1 MAENSQTGSKP
12 PLRVVVVGMGV
23 RSMIYSSVALTN
35 PELLR
40 IVGVVDVDP
49 RRREYAKLTFG
60 LEDSRCFSSVEDFV
74 AVPKFADA
82 VINGTMDRLHVST
95 SLPILRHGYDMLL
108 EKPFAQNEEEAA
120 TLIRCVQETGRTV
133 MVCHVLRYAPFYQR
147 IKQVLNSG
155 EIGHVIN
162 IHMAAQVNYFHESVS
177 FVRGKYASAEICG
190 SGMLLTKC
198 SHDLD
203 LMAWLMGDNRP
214 QRISSVGSMY
224 QFVPSHAPQGAG
236 THCINNCPVERECPY
251 SARRLYIENPQRW
264 ADNVWYDSN
273 CAPPD
278 TDEAKEKL
286 LSAPD
291 NPYSRC
297 VYRCETDIV
306 DHQSV
311 LLHFKDGATGTFSMT
326 GGASVSARNIHII
339 GTRGELYGTFETGRF
354 TISHIA
360 PGAPSGRVMHMVD
373 ISASQEG
380 CHHGG
385 GDREVVM
392 DFIAYLRGD
401 PTSPGRTLLDDSV
414 TGHRIVYLAEKS
426 RLANGAIQEWPEDE
440 R

>member
-1 MAENSQTGSKP
+1 MSTTPQTTRKP
-12 PLRVVVVGMGV
+12 PLRVIVVGMGV

-35 PELLR
+35 PELLQ

-49 RRREYAKLTFG
+49 KRREYARLTFG
-60 LEDSRCFSSVEDFV
+60 LDDERCFRTVEELV

-95 SLPILRHGYDMLL
+95 SLPLLRHGYDMLL
-108 EKPFAQNEEEAA
+108 EKPFALNEEEAA
-120 TLIRCVQETGRTV
+120 ELLQCAQATGRTV

-147 IKQVLNSG
+147 IKQALNSG
-155 EIGHVIN
+155 EIGHIIN
-162 IHMAAQVNYFHESVS
+162 IQMTAQVNYFHESVS

-203 LMAWLMGDNRP
+203 LMAWLMGDNHP
-214 QRISSVGSMY
+214 QLISSVGSMY
-224 QFVPSHAPQGAG
+224 QFVPEHAPEGAG
-236 THCINNCPVERECPY
+236 THCLNNCSVERSCPY

-273 CAPPD
+273 CAPPE
-278 TDEAKEKL
+278 TVEEKERL
-286 LSAPD
+286 LSHPEHA
-291 NPYSRC
+291 YSRC
-297 VYRCETDIV
+297 VYRCTTDIV

-326 GGASVSARNIHII
+326 GGASVSARSIHII
-339 GTRGELYGTFETGRF
+339 GTRGELYGTFENGRF

-360 PGAPSGRVMHMVD
+360 PGAPAGRVKHMVD

-385 GDREVVM
+385 GDREVVL
-392 DFIAYLRGD
+392 DFIAYLRGE
-401 PTSPGRTLLDDSV
+401 PTSPGKTLLEDSV
-414 TGHRIVYLAEKS
+414 YGHRIVFLAEKS
-426 RLANGAIQEWPEDE
+426 RLANGAIQHW
-440 R
+440 

>member
-1 MAENSQTGSKP
+1 MNMSIPSTRKA
-12 PLRVVVVGMGV
+12 PLRVIVVGMGV

-35 PELLR
+35 PELLQ
-40 IVGVVDVDP
+40 IVGVVDIDP
-49 RRREYAKLTFG
+49 KRREYAKLTFG
-60 LEDSRCFSSVEDFV
+60 LEDEQCFNTVDELV
-74 AVPKFADA
+74 AVPKYADA
-82 VINGTMDRLHVST
+82 VINGTMDRLHVRT
-95 SLPILRHGYDMLL
+95 SIPLLRHGYDMLL
-108 EKPFAQNEEEAA
+108 EKPFALNEEEAEILLQCA
-120 TLIRCVQETGRTV
+120 KETGRTV

-147 IKQVLNSG
+147 IKQVINSG

-203 LMAWLMGDNRP
+203 LMAWLMGDNHP

-224 QFVPSHAPQGAG
+224 QFVPEHAPQGAG
-236 THCINNCPVERECPY
+236 NHCLNNCPVERDCPY

-273 CAPPD
+273 CAPPE
-278 TDEAKEKL
+278 TDEEKETL
-286 LSAPD
+286 LSRAD

-326 GGASVSARNIHII
+326 GGASVSARSIHII
-339 GTRGELYGTFETGRF
+339 GTKGELYGTFESGRF

-360 PGAPSGRVMHMVD
+360 PGAPTGRVQHMID

-385 GDREVVM
+385 GDREVVL
-392 DFIAYLRGD
+392 DFIAYLRGE
-401 PTSPGRTLLDDSV
+401 PTSPGKTLLEDSV
-414 TGHRIVYLAEKS
+414 YGHRIVFLAEKS
-426 RLANGAIQEWPEDE
+426 RIANGAIQEW
-440 R
+440 

>member
-1 MAENSQTGSKP
+1 MSKNIQSHRKP
-12 PLRVVVVGMGV
+12 PLRVIVVGMGV

-35 PELLR
+35 PELLQ
-40 IVGVVDVDP
+40 IVGVVDIDP
-49 RRREYAKLTFG
+49 KRREYARLTFG
-60 LEDSRCFSSVEDFV
+60 LDDEQCFCTVEELV
-74 AVPKFADA
+74 SVPKYADA

-108 EKPFAQNEEEAA
+108 EKPFALNEQEAQ
-120 TLIRCVQETGRTV
+120 TLLQCVRETGRTV

-203 LMAWLMGDNRP
+203 LMAWLMGDNHP
-214 QRISSVGSMY
+214 QRIASVGSMY
-224 QFVPSHAPQGAG
+224 QFVPHHAPQNAG
-236 THCINNCPVERECPY
+236 THCLNNCPVERDCPY

-273 CAPPD
+273 CAPPE
-278 TDEAKEKL
+278 TDEQKEAL
-286 LSAPD
+286 LRQAD

-326 GGASVSARNIHII
+326 GGASVSARSIHII
-339 GTRGELYGTFETGRF
+339 GTKGELYGTFESGRF

-360 PGAPSGRVMHMVD
+360 PGAPTGRVQHMVD

-385 GDREVVM
+385 GDREVVL
-392 DFIAYLRGD
+392 DFIAHLRGK
-401 PTSPGRTLLDDSV
+401 PTSPGKTLLEDSV
-414 TGHRIVYLAEKS
+414 NGHRIVFLAEKS
-426 RLANGAIQEWPEDE
+426 RLAQGAIQNW
-440 R
+440 